1 MQSLMSCSS
10 AGFRLHYKRGDRKRE
25 IEKLE
30 RDRNCESDR
39 KREIEKLSYLLGWKA
54 AVIGMGTE

>member
-10 AGFRLHYKRGDRKRE
+10 AGFRLHYKRGDGKRE

-30 RDRNCESDR
+30 RDRHCERDR
-39 KREIEKLSYLLGWKA
+39 KREIEKLSYLLGGKLL
-54 AVIGMGTE
+54 